1 MLAEEGMMGA
11 MGMSSEE
18 SMLDEMLK
26 EEGMMGKM
34 SDEESSEEMM
44 LDEMLAEEGMMGK
57 MSDEESSE
65 EMLEEEACGEYM
77 DESTDFDIGMDA
89 DLDTM
94 GLEDEF
100 MGEDEMHVLASIYGD
115 KQASAPKAKQASRAS
130 VAVKPQPKKASTGAT
145 RLGGVTKEASD
156 SNDLSKLW
164 ESAPDI
170 SKHF

>member
-1 MLAEEGMMGA
+1 MLE
-11 MGMSSEE
+11 
-18 SMLDEMLK
+18 EMLK
-26 EEGMMGKM
+26 EEGMMAM
-34 SDEESSEEMM
+34 ESSEESM
-44 LDEMLAEEGMMGK
+44 LEAMLAEEGMMGK
-57 MSDEESSE
+57 MSEGSPEESMLEAMLAEEGMMDKMSE
-65 EMLEEEACGEYM
+65 EAPVAEMMEEEACGEYM
-77 DESTDFDIGMDA
+77 DEPTDFDIGMDA

-100 MGEDEMHVLASIYGD
+100 MGEDEMQVLASIYGD
-115 KQASAPKAKQASRAS
+115 KQASAPKAKQAS
-130 VAVKPQPKKASTGAT
+130 AVKPQPKKASTGAT